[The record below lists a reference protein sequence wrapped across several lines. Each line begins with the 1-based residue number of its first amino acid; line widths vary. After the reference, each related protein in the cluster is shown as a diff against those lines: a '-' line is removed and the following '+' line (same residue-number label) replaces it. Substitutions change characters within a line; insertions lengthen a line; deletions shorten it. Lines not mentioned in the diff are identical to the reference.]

1 MSENNTVRSSG
12 TLQLINGKKYR
23 GELVAGELGA
33 AFYAKGQKEPMAE
46 WMIPGMCLSWPRA

>member
-23 GELVAGELGA
+23 GELIAGEQGA
-33 AFYAKGQKEPMAE
+33 AFYARGQK
-46 WMIPGMCLSWPRA
+46 